1 MVHCPE
7 SNLKLANGFLSRSSG
22 CSHAGINVALGTDG
36 AASNNDLDVHGE
48 MRTAALLAKG
58 VTGNA
63 RALPA
68 ASALEMATLSGAR
81 ALGLDDEIGSLRP
94 GKSADIIAM
103 DLGGLETQP
112 VHDPLSHLVYAC
124 ARSMVSNVWI
134 AGRPVVKD
142 RELLTLDEEAV
153 LTNARQWHMRMT
165 NDDGTG
171 Q

>member
-1 MVHCPE
+1 
-7 SNLKLANGFLSRSSG
+7 
-22 CSHAGINVALGTDG
+22 
-36 AASNNDLDVHGE
+36 

-58 VTGNA
+58 VTGDA

-94 GKSADIIAM
+94 GKSADVIAM

-124 ARSMVSNVWI
+124 ARSMVTNVWI
-134 AGRPVVKD
+134 AGRPVVKN

-153 LTNARQWHMRMT
+153 LANARRWHQRISGH
-165 NDDGTG
+165 DSTG